1 MNKLSLLLGLA
12 LSLPMTASALNV
24 DRFASYTEECGGE
37 ESCAE
42 IAAFDANT
50 SRVFITN
57 SEENEIRILEL
68 DGNALVAVDTIPATP
83 DIIDAVDL
91 SPYGGGP
98 NSVAVSNGIV
108 AVAVENTDKQANG
121 TVELFDTDGYHIDTI
136 VVGALPDMLTF
147 TPNGQYLLVANEGEP
162 NDDYTVDPVGSVSV
176 IDTSTWTP
184 VHATFDAFNHA
195 KLKDVRIFGQNQS
208 TTPART
214 ATVAEDVEPEYIT
227 VSQDSSTAWVSLQ
240 ENNAL
245 AKLDI
250 ASATIT
256 DIYGLGYKL
265 HRQKKNAFDA
275 SNKDGTINIQT
286 WPTYGM
292 YQPDAIASYQRG
304 KATFI
309 ITANEGDARDY
320 DGYSEEA
327 RVKDLIL
334 DPDIF
339 PYAEELQEDENLGRL
354 KTTTSQGDID
364 GDGDVDQ
371 IYSYGARS
379 FSIWNANGKQVFDS
393 GSAFERSQAQ
403 ALENEANPLFF
414 FNSDEP
420 GVEEENRSD
429 DKGPEPESVTVG
441 ELGNNTLAF
450 IGTERTSNIFIY
462 QLNNPRKPEPVG
474 VMNLGQLGDIGPEG
488 LVYIERDANTG
499 WLLVTSEISNTT
511 SLYEI
516 KQ

>member
-50 SRVFITN
+50 SRVFVTN
-57 SEENEIRILEL
+57 SEENELRILEL
-68 DGNALVAVDTIPATP
+68 DGNSLVAVDTIPATP

-121 TVELFDTDGYHIDTI
+121 TVELFDTDGYHIETI

-162 NDDYTVDPVGSVSV
+162 NDDYEIDPEGSISV
-176 IDTSTWTP
+176 IRTSDWSVNT
-184 VHATFDAFNHA
+184 ADFSDFSLEN
-195 KLKDVRIFGQNQS
+195 LKDVRVFGPDASLQQ
-208 TTPART
+208 
-214 ATVAEDVEPEYIT
+214 DLEPEYIT
-227 VSQDSSTAWVSLQ
+227 TSADSTTAWVSLQ
-240 ENNAL
+240 ENNAM
-245 AKLDI
+245 AKVDI
-250 ASATIT
+250 ASATVT
-256 DIYGLGYKL
+256 DIFGLGYKV
-265 HRQKKNAFDA
+265 HMQKKNAFDA
-275 SNKDGTINIQT
+275 SNKDGAIHIQS

-403 ALENEANPLFF
+403 ALENEANPLLF

-450 IGTERTSNIFIY
+450 IGTERTSSIFIY

-474 VMNLGQLGDIGPEG
+474 VMNLGELGDIGPEG